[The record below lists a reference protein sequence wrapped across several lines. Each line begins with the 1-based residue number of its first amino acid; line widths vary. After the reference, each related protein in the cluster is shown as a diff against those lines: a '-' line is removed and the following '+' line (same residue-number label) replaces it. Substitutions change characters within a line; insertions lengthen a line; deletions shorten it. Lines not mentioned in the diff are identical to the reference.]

1 MIALVSLGLISFLSW
16 LLSLL
21 AGGGSPLILIP
32 VVNLL
37 FGSQAIAPTITIGML
52 VGNLQR
58 TLFLWRSINWRVT
71 LWHLPGTLVGA
82 TLGSYLLSQ
91 IHVEGL
97 QALVAIALIL
107 MAINAWVGGPGY
119 TFKIQDWHFLPLSFL
134 NSFISGLIGS
144 TGPILNPV
152 YLHYGLEKEQLI
164 ATKSATVVLIH
175 VIKMVT
181 YLLFGILTLPYF
193 LYGLL
198 IGLAAIPANW
208 IGKPILAR
216 MSADQFR
223 QVVLGFVGVSGL
235 WMLWQQ
241 RGIVL
246 GF

>member
-16 LLSLL
+16 LMSML

-32 VVNLL
+32 VVNFLL
-37 FGSQAIAPTITIGML
+37 GSQAIAPTITIGML

-58 TLFLWRSINWRVT
+58 TFFFWRSIHWRVT

-82 TLGSYLLSQ
+82 TLGSYLLSR

-97 QALVAIALIL
+97 QVVIAIALVL
-107 MAINAWVGGPGY
+107 MAANAWFGGPDY
-119 TFKIQDWHFLPLSFL
+119 ALKIKDWHFLPLSFL
-134 NSFISGLIGS
+134 NSFVSGLVGS

-164 ATKSATVVLIH
+164 VTKSATVVLIH

-181 YLLFGILTLPYF
+181 YLIFGILTVPYF

-208 IGKPILAR
+208 IGKLILER
-216 MSADQFR
+216 MSTAQFR
-223 QVVLGFVGVSGL
+223 QVVLGFVGMSGL

-241 RGIVL
+241 REL
-246 GF
+246 LLLW

>member
-1 MIALVSLGLISFLSW
+1 MIALVSLGLISFFSW
-16 LLSLL
+16 LMSML

-32 VVNLL
+32 VVNFLL
-37 FGSQAIAPTITIGML
+37 GSQAIAPTITIGML

-58 TLFLWRSINWRVT
+58 TLFFWRSIHVGVT

-91 IHVEGL
+91 IQVEGL
-97 QALVAIALIL
+97 QVVVAIALLL
-107 MAINAWVGGPGY
+107 MAAHAWFGGPSY
-119 TFKIQDWHFLPLSFL
+119 ALKIKDWHFLPLSFV
-134 NSFISGLIGS
+134 NSFVSGLVGS

-181 YLLFGILTLPYF
+181 YLAFGILTLPYF

-208 IGKPILAR
+208 IGKLILER
-216 MSADQFR
+216 MTAAQFR
-223 QVVLGFVGVSGL
+223 QIVLGFVGVSGL

-241 RGIVL
+241 REIL
-246 GF
+246 LW